1 MIAIGWLSQVV
12 DWLGQLIDSG
22 ILSLVPPLLAIVL
35 AIVTRRPMFS
45 LFLGIWSGA
54 VIHTGGL
61 GIAQTFDWIVDA
73 IIADDG
79 FHVQI
84 LVFTLLLGSGVAL
97 IWRLGGAI
105 AVRDWATENLRSQRA
120 VGLTTW
126 GLGVLMFF
134 DDYANTA
141 IVGSTMREISDELR
155 ISREK
160 LAYIVDSTAAPV
172 ATLGISSWVAF
183 QLSLISTAYEDMGVA
198 DEAPSAFWTFMGSI
212 PYNTYALLAI
222 AMVGIVVYTGRD
234 YGEMLDAE
242 HRSRTTGAVNREGAQ
257 PLQKVEEDLGEPI
270 DDRPMLRTFFAP
282 VAVLIAVTLGRA
294 FWTGYQ
300 TWQSSQAEA
309 GAPTSI
315 GAAIEGDGAVDV
327 LFSTIQVLIDI
338 VGEAAF
344 APALIWGSF
353 AMVVAAIAI
362 GIGYG
367 LFDIGD
373 GVDTVIDGFG
383 IMLTAVTILV
393 LAWTISSVAEVLGT
407 GEYVATVAEPYIT
420 AELLPVL
427 VLFVAAFVAFT
438 MGSSWATMGLV
449 TPIAIQI
456 AYEFGSGFELVPVA
470 VGAVFSGAI
479 FGDHA
484 SPISDTTVL
493 SATFSGADL
502 IDHVRT
508 QLPYAATV
516 FLVVVGCYLLN
527 GYLGVPPFVFLP
539 LGVVALVGLV
549 VGLSNLDADRKGL
562 EPVATDPVADSAEP
576 DAEIGADS
584 TERNE

>member
-1 MIAIGWLSQVV
+1 MAEFGA
-12 DWLGQLIDSG
+12 
-22 ILSLVPPLLAIVL
+22 LSLVPPLLAIGL
-35 AIVTRRPMFS
+35 AIVTRRPMLS

-54 VIHTGGL
+54 AIYTESL
-61 GIAQTFDWIVDA
+61 GIGQTFDWIVAA
-73 IIADDG
+73 IIVDDG

-84 LVFTLLLGSGVAL
+84 LLFTLLLGSGVAL
-97 IWRLGGAI
+97 IWRLGGAL
-105 AVRDWATENLRSQRA
+105 AVREWATKRLRSQRT

-126 GLGVLMFF
+126 LLGIAMFF

-183 QLSLISTAYEDMGVA
+183 QLSLIAGAYEDMGVA
-198 DEAPSAFWTFMGSI
+198 AAAPTAFETFVRSI

-222 AMVGIVVYTGRD
+222 VMVGIVVYTGRD

-242 HRSRTTGAVNREGAQ
+242 HRSWTTGNVNREDAQ
-257 PLQKVEEDLGEPI
+257 PLQKVEEDLGAPI
-270 DDRPMLRTFFAP
+270 DQRPMLRTFFAP
-282 VAVLIAVTLGRA
+282 VVVLIAVTLAGA

-300 TWQSSQAEA
+300 SWVSSQAEA
-309 GAPTSI
+309 GAPTAI
-315 GAAIEGDGAVDV
+315 GAAADETG
-327 LFSTIQVLIDI
+327 LTQVLIDV
-338 VGEAAF
+338 VGAGDF
-344 APALIWGSF
+344 ATALIWGSF
-353 AMVVAAIAI
+353 AMVASAIAL
-362 GIGYG
+362 GLVYG
-367 LFDIGD
+367 LFDIGTA
-373 GVDTVIDGFG
+373 VDTVLDGFAL
-383 IMLTAVTILV
+383 MLTAVTILV
-393 LAWTISSVAEVLGT
+393 LAWTISSVAETLGT
-407 GEYVATVAEPYIT
+407 GDYVAGLAEGYLS

-427 VLFVAAFVAFT
+427 VLLVAAFVAFT

-449 TPIAIQI
+449 TPIAVQV
-456 AYEFGSGFELVPVA
+456 AYEFGAGFDLVPVA

-527 GYLGVPPFVFLP
+527 GYLGVPAVVFLP
-539 LGVVALVGLV
+539 LGAVALVGLV
-549 VGLSNLDADRKGL
+549 VGLSRVDAGRKGL
-562 EPVATDPVADSAEP
+562 EPVATRRAADIDRRGHEGDGEVSEGAE
-576 DAEIGADS
+576 
-584 TERNE
+584 

>member
-1 MIAIGWLSQVV
+1 MAEFGA
-12 DWLGQLIDSG
+12 
-22 ILSLVPPLLAIVL
+22 LSLVPPLLAIGL
-35 AIVTRRPMFS
+35 AIVTRRPMLS

-54 VIHTGGL
+54 VIYTGGL
-61 GIAQTFDWIVDA
+61 GIGQTFDWIVAA
-73 IIADDG
+73 IIVDDG

-84 LVFTLLLGSGVAL
+84 LIFTLLLGSGVAL
-97 IWRLGGAI
+97 IWRLGGAL
-105 AVRDWATENLRSQRA
+105 AVREWATARLQSQRT
-120 VGLTTW
+120 VGVTTW
-126 GLGVLMFF
+126 ILGIAMFF

-183 QLSLISTAYEDMGVA
+183 QLSLISGAYEDMGVA
-198 DEAPSAFWTFMGSI
+198 EEAPTAFETFVRSI

-222 AMVGIVVYTGRD
+222 VMVGIVVYTGRD
-234 YGEMLDAE
+234 YGEMLNAE
-242 HRSRTTGAVNREGAQ
+242 HRAWTTGNVNREDAQ
-257 PLQKVEEDLGEPI
+257 PLQKVEEELGAPI
-270 DDRPMLRTFFAP
+270 DQRPMLRIFFAP
-282 VAVLIAVTLGRA
+282 VAVLIVVTLASA

-300 TWQSSQAEA
+300 SWLSSQAEA
-309 GAPTSI
+309 GAPTAI
-315 GAAIEGDGAVDV
+315 GAAANETG
-327 LFSTIQVLIDI
+327 LTQVLIDI
-338 VGEAAF
+338 VGAGDF
-344 APALIWGSF
+344 ATALTWGSF
-353 AMVVAAIAI
+353 AMVVSAIVL
-362 GIGYG
+362 GLVYG
-367 LFDIGD
+367 LFDIGEA
-373 GVDTVIDGFG
+373 VDTVLDGFG

-393 LAWTISSVAEVLGT
+393 LAWTISSVADTLGT
-407 GEYVATVAEPYIT
+407 GDYVAGLAQGYLS

-427 VLFVAAFVAFT
+427 ILFVAAFVAFT

-449 TPIAIQI
+449 TPIAVPV
-456 AYEFGSGFELVPVA
+456 ATEFGTGFELVPVA
-470 VGAVFSGAI
+470 VGALFSGAI

-508 QLPYAATV
+508 QIPYAATV

-527 GYLGVPPFVFLP
+527 GYLGVPALVFLP

-549 VGLSNLDADRKGL
+549 VGLSKFDAARKDL
-562 EPVATDPVADSAEP
+562 EPVATQTTADVDHRGRETTTESPDGAE
-576 DAEIGADS
+576 
-584 TERNE
+584 

>member
-1 MIAIGWLSQVV
+1 MTRQALDQVAMAEF
-12 DWLGQLIDSG
+12 GA
-22 ILSLVPPLLAIVL
+22 LSLVPPLLAIGL
-35 AIVTRRPMFS
+35 AIVTRRPMLS

-54 VIHTGGL
+54 AIYTGGL
-61 GIAQTFDWIVDA
+61 GIGQTFDWIVAA
-73 IIADDG
+73 IIVDDG

-84 LVFTLLLGSGVAL
+84 LIFTLLLGSGVAL
-97 IWRLGGAI
+97 IWRLGGAL
-105 AVRDWATENLRSQRA
+105 AVREWATKRLQSQRT
-120 VGLTTW
+120 VGITTW
-126 GLGVLMFF
+126 VLGIAMFF

-183 QLSLISTAYEDMGVA
+183 QLSLISDAYETMGVA
-198 DEAPSAFWTFMGSI
+198 EEAPTAFATFVRSI

-222 AMVGIVVYTGRD
+222 VMVGIIVYTGLD

-242 HRSRTTGAVNREGAQ
+242 HRSWTTGNVNREDAQ
-257 PLQKVEEDLGEPI
+257 PLQKVEEELGAPI
-270 DDRPMLRTFFAP
+270 DERPMLRIFFAP
-282 VAVLIAVTLGRA
+282 VVVLIAVTLASA

-300 TWQSSQAEA
+300 SWVSSQAEA
-309 GAPTSI
+309 GAATSI
-315 GAAIEGDGAVDV
+315 GAAANETG
-327 LFSTIQVLIDI
+327 LTQVLIDI
-338 VGEAAF
+338 VGAGDF
-344 APALIWGSF
+344 ATALTWGSF
-353 AMVVAAIAI
+353 AMVVSAILLGLA
-362 GIGYG
+362 YG
-367 LFDIGD
+367 LFDIGEA
-373 GVDTVIDGFG
+373 VDTVLDGFG

-393 LAWTISSVAEVLGT
+393 LAWTISSVAETLGT
-407 GEYVATVAEPYIT
+407 GDYVAGIAQGYLS

-427 VLFVAAFVAFT
+427 ILFVAAFVAFT

-449 TPIAIQI
+449 TPIAVQV
-456 AYEFGSGFELVPVA
+456 AYEFGTGFELVPVA

-527 GYLGVPPFVFLP
+527 GYLGVPAIVFLP

-549 VGLSNLDADRKGL
+549 VGLSKFDAGRKGL
-562 EPVATDPVADSAEP
+562 EPVATRRTADVDHRGREATAESP
-576 DAEIGADS
+576 DGAE
-584 TERNE
+584 

>member
-1 MIAIGWLSQVV
+1 MAEFGA
-12 DWLGQLIDSG
+12 
-22 ILSLVPPLLAIVL
+22 LSLVPPLLAIGL
-35 AIVTRRPMFS
+35 AIVTRRPMLS

-54 VIHTGGL
+54 VIYTESL
-61 GIAQTFDWIVDA
+61 GIGQTFDWIVAA
-73 IIADDG
+73 IIVDDG

-97 IWRLGGAI
+97 IWRLGGAL
-105 AVRDWATENLRSQRA
+105 AVREWATDHLESQRT
-120 VGLTTW
+120 VGMTTW
-126 GLGVLMFF
+126 ILGIAMFF

-183 QLSLISTAYEDMGVA
+183 QLSLISDAYESMGVA
-198 DEAPSAFWTFMGSI
+198 EEAPTAFATFVRSI

-222 AMVGIVVYTGRD
+222 VMVGIIVFTGRD

-242 HRSRTTGAVNREGAQ
+242 HRSWTTGNVNREDAQ
-257 PLQKVEEDLGEPI
+257 PLQKVEEELGAPI
-270 DDRPMLRTFFAP
+270 DQRPMLRIFFAP
-282 VAVLIAVTLGRA
+282 VVVLIAVTLASA

-300 TWQSSQAEA
+300 SWISSQAEA
-309 GAPTSI
+309 GAPTAI
-315 GAAIEGDGAVDV
+315 GAAANETG
-327 LFSTIQVLIDI
+327 LTQVLIDI
-338 VGEAAF
+338 VGAGDF
-344 APALIWGSF
+344 ATALTWGSF
-353 AMVVAAIAI
+353 AMVVSAILLGLA
-362 GIGYG
+362 YG
-367 LFDIGD
+367 LFDIGEA
-373 GVDTVIDGFG
+373 VDTVLDGFG

-393 LAWTISSVAEVLGT
+393 LAWTISSVADTLGT
-407 GEYVATVAEPYIT
+407 GDYVAGLAQGYLS

-427 VLFVAAFVAFT
+427 ILFVAAFVAFT

-449 TPIAIQI
+449 TPIAVQV
-456 AYEFGSGFELVPVA
+456 AYEFGTGFELVPVA

-516 FLVVVGCYLLN
+516 FVVVVGCYLLN
-527 GYLGVPPFVFLP
+527 GYLGVPAVVFLP

-549 VGLSNLDADRKGL
+549 VGLSRFDADRKDL
-562 EPVATDPVADSAEP
+562 EPVATQTTADIDHRGPETTAESP
-576 DAEIGADS
+576 DGAE
-584 TERNE
+584 

>member
-1 MIAIGWLSQVV
+1 MSDFGA
-12 DWLGQLIDSG
+12 
-22 ILSLVPPLLAIVL
+22 LSLIPPLLAIGL
-35 AIVTRRPMFS
+35 AIATRRPMLS

-61 GIAQTFDWIVDA
+61 GIAQTFDWIVAA
-73 IIADDG
+73 IIVDDG

-105 AVRDWATENLRSQRA
+105 AVRNWATENLRSQRA

-126 GLGVLMFF
+126 GLGILMFF

-155 ISREK
+155 VSREK

-198 DEAPSAFWTFMGSI
+198 SEAPNAFWTFVRSI

-270 DDRPMLRTFFAP
+270 DERPMLRTFFAP
-282 VAVLIAVTLGRA
+282 VAVLIGVTLGRA

-300 TWQSSQAEA
+300 TWQSSQAET

-327 LFSTIQVLIDI
+327 LFSTLQVLIDI

-367 LFDIGD
+367 LFDIGN

-393 LAWTISSVAEVLGT
+393 LAWTISSVAETLGT
-407 GEYVATVAEPYIT
+407 GEFVANVAEPYIT

-449 TPIAIQI
+449 TPIAIRI
-456 AYEFGSGFELVPVA
+456 AYEFGNGFELVPVA

-516 FLVVVGCYLLN
+516 MFVVVICYLLN
-527 GYLGVPPFVFLP
+527 GYLGVSPLFFLP
-539 LGVVALVGLV
+539 LGVLLLVALVR
-549 VGLSNLDADRKGL
+549 GLSEFDANRKDL
-562 EPVATDPVADSAEP
+562 EPVATDPVFDTVES
-576 DAEIGADS
+576 DRQSDADS
-584 TERNE
+584 TDRNE

>member
-1 MIAIGWLSQVV
+1 MSEFGV
-12 DWLGQLIDSG
+12 
-22 ILSLVPPLLAIVL
+22 LSLVPPVLAIVL
-35 AIVTRRPMFS
+35 AIATRRPMLS

-61 GIAQTFDWIVDA
+61 GIAQTFDWIVGA
-73 IIADDG
+73 IIVDDG

-105 AVRDWATENLRSQRA
+105 AVRRWAMNRLESQRT

-126 GLGVLMFF
+126 LLGIVMFF

-155 ISREK
+155 VSREK

-183 QLSLISTAYEDMGVA
+183 QLSLIGSAYEDMGVA
-198 DEAPSAFWTFMGSI
+198 SEAPTAFATFFESI
-212 PYNTYALLAI
+212 PYNTYAILAI
-222 AMVGIVVYTGRD
+222 VMVGIVVYTGRD

-242 HRSRTTGAVNREGAQ
+242 HRARTTGAVNREDAQ
-257 PLQKVEEDLGEPI
+257 PLQKVEEDLGKPI
-270 DDRPMLRTFFAP
+270 DDRPMLRTFFTP
-282 VAVLIAVTLGRA
+282 VVVLIAVTLAGA
-294 FWTGYQ
+294 FWTGYRS
-300 TWQSSQAEA
+300 WRSSQAEA
-309 GAPTSI
+309 GAPTSL
-315 GAAIEGDGAVDV
+315 GAAANDTGI
-327 LFSTIQVLIDI
+327 TQVLIDV
-338 VGEAAF
+338 VGAGDF
-344 APALIWGSF
+344 ATALIWGSF
-353 AMVVAAIAI
+353 AMVVTAIAI
-362 GIGYG
+362 GLGYG

-393 LAWTISSVAEVLGT
+393 LAWTISSVAETLGT
-407 GEYVATVAEPYIT
+407 GEYVASLVEPYLT

-427 VLFVAAFVAFT
+427 ILFAAAFVAFT

-449 TPIAIQI
+449 TPIAIRV
-456 AYEFGSGFELVPVA
+456 AYEFGGGFDLVPVA

-508 QLPYAATV
+508 QLPYALTV
-516 FLVVVGCYLLN
+516 FLVVVVCYLLN
-527 GYLGVPPFVFLP
+527 GYLGVPPIVFLP

-549 VGLSNLDADRKGL
+549 VGLSRLDADRKGL
-562 EPVATDPVADSAEP
+562 EPAPTEPTADLVDRDADSPE
-576 DAEIGADS
+576 GA
-584 TERNE
+584 N

>member
-1 MIAIGWLSQVV
+1 MAEFGA
-12 DWLGQLIDSG
+12 
-22 ILSLVPPLLAIVL
+22 LSLVPPLLAIGL
-35 AIVTRRPMFS
+35 AIVTRRPMLS

-54 VIHTGGL
+54 AIYTESL
-61 GIAQTFDWIVDA
+61 GIGQTFDWIVAA
-73 IIADDG
+73 IIVDDG

-97 IWRLGGAI
+97 IWRLGGAL
-105 AVRDWATENLRSQRA
+105 AVREWATDHLESQRT
-120 VGLTTW
+120 VGMTTW
-126 GLGVLMFF
+126 ILGVAMFF

-183 QLSLISTAYEDMGVA
+183 QLSLISDAYESMGVA
-198 DEAPSAFWTFMGSI
+198 EEAPTAFATFVRSI

-222 AMVGIVVYTGRD
+222 VMVGIIVYTGRD

-242 HRSRTTGAVNREGAQ
+242 HRSWTTGNVNREDAQ
-257 PLQKVEEDLGEPI
+257 PLQKVEEELGAPI
-270 DDRPMLRTFFAP
+270 DQRPMLRIFFAP
-282 VAVLIAVTLGRA
+282 VVVLIAVTLASA

-300 TWQSSQAEA
+300 SWATVQAEA
-309 GAPTSI
+309 GQPTSI
-315 GAAIEGDGAVDV
+315 GAAVEGDGIEALVSATV
-327 LFSTIQVLIDI
+327 QVLVDI
-338 VGEAAF
+338 VGAGDF
-344 APALIWGSF
+344 ATALTWGSF
-353 AMVVAAIAI
+353 AMVVSAILLGLA
-362 GIGYG
+362 YG
-367 LFDIGD
+367 LFDIGEA
-373 GVDTVIDGFG
+373 VDTVLDGFG

-393 LAWTISSVAEVLGT
+393 LAWTISSVADTLGT
-407 GEYVATVAEPYIT
+407 GDYVAGLAQGYLS

-427 VLFVAAFVAFT
+427 ILFVAAFVAFT

-449 TPIAIQI
+449 TPIAVQV
-456 AYEFGSGFELVPVA
+456 AYEFGTGFELVPVA

-479 FGDHA
+479 FGDHS

-516 FLVVVGCYLLN
+516 FVVVVGCYLLN
-527 GYLGVPPFVFLP
+527 GYLGVPAIIFLP
-539 LGVVALVGLV
+539 LGVIALVGLV
-549 VGLSNLDADRKGL
+549 VGLSRVDADRKDL
-562 EPVATDPVADSAEP
+562 EPVATRRAADIDRRGREGDGELSEGAE
-576 DAEIGADS
+576 
-584 TERNE
+584 

>member
-1 MIAIGWLSQVV
+1 MVDIGW
-12 DWLGQLIDSG
+12 
-22 ILSLVPPLLAIVL
+22 LSLVPPVLAIVL
-35 AIVTRRPMFS
+35 AIVTRRPMLS

-54 VIHTGGL
+54 VIHTEGL
-61 GIAQTFDWIVDA
+61 GLAQTFDWIVSA

-105 AVRDWATENLRSQRA
+105 AVRQWATANLRSQRA

-126 GLGVLMFF
+126 ILGLAMFF

-155 ISREK
+155 VSREK

-183 QLSLISTAYEDMGVA
+183 QLSLISSAYEDMGVA
-198 DEAPSAFWTFMGSI
+198 ADAPSAFQTFVDSI

-222 AMVGIVVYTGRD
+222 VMVGIVVVSGRD

-257 PLQKVEEDLGEPI
+257 PLQKVQEDLGEPI
-270 DDRPMLRTFFAP
+270 DERPMLRTFFAP
-282 VAVLIAVTLGRA
+282 VVVLITVTLAGA

-300 TWQSSQAEA
+300 SWLSSQAEA
-309 GAPTSI
+309 GAPTAV
-315 GAAIEGDGAVDV
+315 GAAADEVG
-327 LFSTIQVLIDI
+327 LTQVLIDI
-338 VGEAAF
+338 VGAGDF
-344 APALIWGSF
+344 ATALTWGSF
-353 AMVVAAIAI
+353 AMVVSAIAI
-362 GIGYG
+362 GIAYG
-367 LFDIGD
+367 LFDLGD

-393 LAWTISSVAEVLGT
+393 LAWTISSVAETLGT
-407 GEYVATVAEPYIT
+407 GDYVASLVEPYLS

-427 VLFVAAFVAFT
+427 ILVAAAFVAFT

-449 TPIAIQI
+449 TPIAIQV
-456 AYEFGSGFELVPVA
+456 AYELGTGFELVPVA

-508 QLPYAATV
+508 QLPYALTV
-516 FLVVVGCYLLN
+516 FAVVVACYLLN
-527 GYLGVPPFVFLP
+527 GYLGVPPIVFLP

-549 VGLSNLDADRKGL
+549 NVLSRFDADRKGL
-562 EPVATDPVADSAEP
+562 EPVAPTPAADVADPES
-576 DAEIGADS
+576 EIDSDS
-584 TERNE
+584 TERPE

>member
-1 MIAIGWLSQVV
+1 MAQFGA
-12 DWLGQLIDSG
+12 
-22 ILSLVPPLLAIVL
+22 LSLVPPLLAIGL
-35 AIVTRRPMFS
+35 AIVTRRPMLS

-54 VIHTGGL
+54 VIYTGSL
-61 GIAQTFDWIVDA
+61 GIGQTFDWIVNA
-73 IIADDG
+73 IIVDDG

-97 IWRLGGAI
+97 IWRLGGAL
-105 AVRDWATENLRSQRA
+105 AVRDWATDRLESQRT
-120 VGLTTW
+120 VGVTTW
-126 GLGVLMFF
+126 ILGVAMFF

-183 QLSLISTAYEDMGVA
+183 QLSLIDGAYRDMGVA
-198 DEAPSAFWTFMGSI
+198 EEAPTAFETFVRSI

-222 AMVGIVVYTGRD
+222 VMVGIIVYTGRD
-234 YGEMLDAE
+234 YGEMLTAE
-242 HRSRTTGAVNREGAQ
+242 HRAWTTGNVNREDAQ
-257 PLQKVEEDLGEPI
+257 PLQKVEEELGAPI
-270 DDRPMLRTFFAP
+270 EKRPMLLTFFAP
-282 VAVLIAVTLGRA
+282 VVVLIAVTLASA

-300 TWQSSQAEA
+300 SWVSSQVEA
-309 GAPTSI
+309 GAPTAI
-315 GAAIEGDGAVDV
+315 GAAANDTG
-327 LFSTIQVLIDI
+327 LTQVLIDI
-338 VGEAAF
+338 VGAGDF
-344 APALIWGSF
+344 ATALTWGSF
-353 AMVVAAIAI
+353 AMVVSAIVLGLA
-362 GIGYG
+362 YG
-367 LFDIGD
+367 LFDIGEA
-373 GVDTVIDGFG
+373 VDTVLDGFG

-393 LAWTISSVAEVLGT
+393 LAWTISSVAETLGT
-407 GEYVATVAEPYIT
+407 GDYVAGLARGYLS

-427 VLFVAAFVAFT
+427 ILLVAAFVAFT

-449 TPIAIQI
+449 TPIAVQV
-456 AYEFGSGFELVPVA
+456 AYEFGAGFDLVPVA

-508 QLPYAATV
+508 QIPYAATV
-516 FLVVVGCYLLN
+516 FVVVVGCYLLN
-527 GYLGVPPFVFLP
+527 GYLGVPAVVFLP

-549 VGLSNLDADRKGL
+549 VGLSRFDADRKGL
-562 EPVATDPVADSAEP
+562 EPIASQASADGDSCSPEGRVESPDEAE
-576 DAEIGADS
+576 
-584 TERNE
+584 

>member
-1 MIAIGWLSQVV
+1 MATYGA
-12 DWLGQLIDSG
+12 
-22 ILSLVPPLLAIVL
+22 LSLVPPLLAIAL
-35 AIVTRRPMFS
+35 AIATRRPMLA

-54 VIHTGGL
+54 VIHTGGH
-61 GIAQTFDWIVDA
+61 GIAQTFDWIVAA
-73 IIADDG
+73 IIVDDG

-105 AVRDWATENLRSQRA
+105 AVRNWATDRLETQQT

-126 GLGVLMFF
+126 GLGIALFF

-141 IVGSTMREISDELR
+141 IVGSTMREISDQLR

-183 QLSLISTAYEDMGVA
+183 QLSLIGSAYEEMGVA
-198 DEAPSAFWTFMGSI
+198 GEAPTAFATFARSI

-222 AMVGIVVYTGRD
+222 VMVGVIVYTGRD

-242 HRSRTTGAVNREGAQ
+242 HRARTTGAVNREGAQ

-282 VAVLIAVTLGRA
+282 VVVLIAVTLAGA

-300 TWQSSQAEA
+300 SWQSSQAEA
-309 GAPTSI
+309 GAPTAF
-315 GAAIEGDGAVDV
+315 GAAVDDAG
-327 LFSTIQVLIDI
+327 LTQVLIDV
-338 VGEAAF
+338 VGAGNF
-344 APALIWGSF
+344 ATALIWGSF
-353 AMVVAAIAI
+353 AMVVTAIAI
-362 GIGYG
+362 GLAYG
-367 LFDIGD
+367 LFDIGE
-373 GVDTVIDGFG
+373 GVETVIDGFG

-393 LAWTISSVAEVLGT
+393 LAWTISSVAETLGT
-407 GEYVATVAEPYIT
+407 GEYVATAAEPYLSE
-420 AELLPVL
+420 ALLPVL
-427 VLFVAAFVAFT
+427 ILFVAAFVAFT

-449 TPIAIQI
+449 TPIAVRV

-508 QLPYAATV
+508 QLPYALTV

-527 GYLGVPPFVFLP
+527 GYLGVPPIVFLP

-549 VGLSNLDADRKGL
+549 VGLSELDAGRKGL
-562 EPVATDPVADSAEP
+562 EPVATEPAVTGSEPEREIDADSPDGAE
-576 DAEIGADS
+576 
-584 TERNE
+584 

>member
-1 MIAIGWLSQVV
+1 MAEFGA
-12 DWLGQLIDSG
+12 
-22 ILSLVPPLLAIVL
+22 LSLVPPLLAIGL
-35 AIVTRRPMFS
+35 AIVTRRPMLS

-54 VIHTGGL
+54 VIYTGGL
-61 GIAQTFDWIVDA
+61 GIGQTFDWIVAA
-73 IIADDG
+73 IIVDDG

-84 LVFTLLLGSGVAL
+84 LIFTLLLGSGVAL
-97 IWRLGGAI
+97 IWRLGGAL
-105 AVRDWATENLRSQRA
+105 AVREWATDHLESQRT
-120 VGLTTW
+120 VGMTTW
-126 GLGVLMFF
+126 ILGVAMFF

-183 QLSLISTAYEDMGVA
+183 QLSLISDAYESMGVA
-198 DEAPSAFWTFMGSI
+198 EEAPTAFATFVRSI

-222 AMVGIVVYTGRD
+222 VMVGIIVYTGRD

-242 HRSRTTGAVNREGAQ
+242 HRSWTTGNVNREDAQ
-257 PLQKVEEDLGEPI
+257 PLQKVEEELGAPI
-270 DDRPMLRTFFAP
+270 DQRPMLRIFFAP
-282 VAVLIAVTLGRA
+282 VVVLIAVTLASA

-300 TWQSSQAEA
+300 SWATVQAEA
-309 GAPTSI
+309 GQPTSI
-315 GAAIEGDGAVDV
+315 GAAVEGDGIEALVSATV
-327 LFSTIQVLIDI
+327 QVLVDI
-338 VGEAAF
+338 VGAGDF
-344 APALIWGSF
+344 ATALTWGSF
-353 AMVVAAIAI
+353 AMVVSAILLGLA
-362 GIGYG
+362 YG
-367 LFDIGD
+367 LFGIGEA
-373 GVDTVIDGFG
+373 VDTVLDGFG

-393 LAWTISSVAEVLGT
+393 LAWTISSVADTLGT
-407 GEYVATVAEPYIT
+407 GDYVAGLAQGYLS

-427 VLFVAAFVAFT
+427 ILFVAAFVAFT

-449 TPIAIQI
+449 TPIAVQV
-456 AYEFGSGFELVPVA
+456 AYEFGTGFELVPVA

-516 FLVVVGCYLLN
+516 FVVVVGCYLLN
-527 GYLGVPPFVFLP
+527 GYLGVPAIVFLP
-539 LGVVALVGLV
+539 LGVIALVGLV
-549 VGLSNLDADRKGL
+549 VGLSRVDADRKDL
-562 EPVATDPVADSAEP
+562 EPVATRRAADIDRRGREGDGELSEGAE
-576 DAEIGADS
+576 
-584 TERNE
+584 

>member
-1 MIAIGWLSQVV
+1 MVAIEWLSQ
-12 DWLGQLIDSG
+12 LIGSG
-22 ILSLVPPLLAIVL
+22 ILSLVPPLLAIAL
-35 AIVTRRPMFS
+35 AIATRRPMLA

-54 VIHTGGL
+54 IIHTGGH
-61 GIAQTFDWIVDA
+61 GIAQTFDWIVAA
-73 IIADDG
+73 IIVDDG

-105 AVRDWATENLRSQRA
+105 AVRNWATNRLETQQT

-126 GLGVLMFF
+126 GLGIAMFF

-141 IVGSTMREISDELR
+141 IVGSTMREISDQLR

-183 QLSLISTAYEDMGVA
+183 QLSLIGSAYEEMGVA
-198 DEAPSAFWTFMGSI
+198 GEAPTAFATFVRSI

-222 AMVGIVVYTGRD
+222 VMVGIVVYTGRD

-242 HRSRTTGAVNREGAQ
+242 HRARTTGAVNREGAQ
-257 PLQKVEEDLGEPI
+257 PLQKVEEDLGKPI
-270 DDRPMLRTFFAP
+270 DERPMLRTFFAP
-282 VAVLIAVTLGRA
+282 VVVLVAVTLAGA

-300 TWQSSQAEA
+300 SWQSSQAEA
-309 GAPTSI
+309 GAPTAF
-315 GAAIEGDGAVDV
+315 GAAVNDAG
-327 LFSTIQVLIDI
+327 FTQVLIDV
-338 VGEAAF
+338 VGAGSF
-344 APALIWGSF
+344 ATALIWGSF
-353 AMVVAAIAI
+353 AMVVTAIAI
-362 GIGYG
+362 GLAYG
-367 LFDIGD
+367 LFDIGE
-373 GVDTVIDGFG
+373 GVETVIDGFG

-393 LAWTISSVAEVLGT
+393 LAWTISSVAETLGT
-407 GEYVATVAEPYIT
+407 GEYVATVAEPYLSE
-420 AELLPVL
+420 ALLPVL
-427 VLFVAAFVAFT
+427 ILFVAAFVAFT

-449 TPIAIQI
+449 TPIAVRV

-508 QLPYAATV
+508 QLPYALTV

-527 GYLGVPPFVFLP
+527 GYLGVPPIVFLP
-539 LGVVALVGLV
+539 LGVAALVGLV
-549 VGLSNLDADRKGL
+549 VGLSELDAGRKGL
-562 EPVATDPVADSAEP
+562 EPVATEPVVSGPEP
-576 DAEIGADS
+576 EGEIDADS
-584 TERNE
+584 TGGDE